1 MNKSFLAIL
10 NLLLFLSC
18 NYLTQDDSIIP
29 IARVNDS
36 YLYNEDIIDL
46 ISENTTKEDSTLIVN
61 NFINRWATKQLL
73 IDQSMINL
81 SQEKQDFFN
90 EMVSQYKTD
99 LYTEAYKSSIISK
112 QLDTVIL
119 KKEYEDY
126 YNLNKRNFKLNDELL
141 KVRYIQVDKNFLDLK
156 ALEKKIKRYDSIDKK
171 DLTNLS
177 IKFKSFN
184 LNDSIWIKSNVL
196 IGRLPV
202 LKEENLKVLKKPNY
216 TQLQDS
222 LGVYLIKIEATLK
235 TNDIA
240 PLSYV
245 RPTIEQIILNKRK
258 QDLLKK
264 IQKDITIDAIK
275 NENFEIFTKN

>member
-1 MNKSFLAIL
+1 MNKYFLTIL
-10 NLLLFLSC
+10 CLLFFCSC
-18 NYLTQDDSIIP
+18 NYLTQDASIIP

-36 YLYNEDIIDL
+36 YLYNDDIIDL

-90 EMVSQYKTD
+90 EMVNQYKTD
-99 LYTEAYKSSIISK
+99 LYTEAYKSSIILK

-126 YNLNKRNFKLNDELL
+126 YNLHKRNFKLNDELL
-141 KVRYIQVDKNFLDLK
+141 KVRYIQVDKNFLNLK
-156 ALEKKIKRYDSIDKK
+156 VLEKKIKRYDSIDKK
-171 DLTNLS
+171 DLINLS

-275 NENFEIFTKN
+275 NKNFEIFTKN

>member
-1 MNKSFLAIL
+1 MNKYFLTIL
-10 NLLLFLSC
+10 CLLFFCSC
-18 NYLTQDDSIIP
+18 NYLTQDASIIP

-36 YLYNEDIIDL
+36 YLYNDDIIDL

-90 EMVSQYKTD
+90 EMVNQYKTD
-99 LYTEAYKSSIISK
+99 LYTEAYKSSIILK

-126 YNLNKRNFKLNDELL
+126 YNLHKRNFKLNDELL
-141 KVRYIQVDKNFLDLK
+141 KVRYIQVDKNFLNLK
-156 ALEKKIKRYDSIDKK
+156 VLEKKIKRYDSIDKK
-171 DLTNLS
+171 DLINLS

-202 LKEENLKVLKKPNY
+202 LKEENLKLLKKPNY

-275 NENFEIFTKN
+275 NKNFEIFTKN

>member
-1 MNKSFLAIL
+1 MNTYFLTIL
-10 NLLLFLSC
+10 SLLFFCSC
-18 NYLTQDDSIIP
+18 NYLTQDASIIP

-36 YLYNEDIIDL
+36 YLYNDDIIDL

-90 EMVSQYKTD
+90 EMVNQYKTD
-99 LYTEAYKSSIISK
+99 LYTEAYKSSIILK

-126 YNLNKRNFKLNDELL
+126 YNLHKRNFKLNDELL
-141 KVRYIQVDKNFLDLK
+141 KVRYIQVDKNFLNLK
-156 ALEKKIKRYDSIDKK
+156 VLEKKIKRYDSIDKK

-196 IGRLPV
+196 KGRLPV

-245 RPTIEQIILNKRK
+245 KPTIEQIILNKRK

>member
-1 MNKSFLAIL
+1 MNKYFLTIL
-10 NLLLFLSC
+10 SLLFFSSC
-18 NYLTQDDSIIP
+18 NYLKKNASIIP

-36 YLYNEDIIDL
+36 YLYNEDIINL
-46 ISENTTKEDSTLIVN
+46 IPDNTSKEDSTIIVN

-99 LYTEAYKSSIISK
+99 LYTEAYKSSIILK

-119 KKEYEDY
+119 RKEYEDY

-141 KVRYIQVDKNFLDLK
+141 KVRYIQVDNFFLDIK

-171 DLTNLS
+171 DLINLS

-184 LNDSIWIKSNVL
+184 LNDSIWIKSDVL

-275 NENFEIFTKN
+275 NKNFEIFTKN

>member
-1 MNKSFLAIL
+1 MNKYFLTIL
-10 NLLLFLSC
+10 CLLFFCSC
-18 NYLTQDDSIIP
+18 NYLTQDASIIP

-36 YLYNEDIIDL
+36 YLYNDDIIDL

-90 EMVSQYKTD
+90 EMVNQYKTD
-99 LYTEAYKSSIISK
+99 LYTEAYKSSIILK

-141 KVRYIQVDKNFLDLK
+141 KVRYIQVDKNFLNLK
-156 ALEKKIKRYDSIDKK
+156 VLEKKIKRYDSIDKK
-171 DLTNLS
+171 DLINLS

-202 LKEENLKVLKKPNY
+202 LKEENLKLLKKPNY

-275 NENFEIFTKN
+275 NKNFEIFTKN

>member
-1 MNKSFLAIL
+1 MNKYFLTIL
-10 NLLLFLSC
+10 CLLFFCSC
-18 NYLTQDDSIIP
+18 NYLTQDASIIP

-36 YLYNEDIIDL
+36 YLYNDDIIDL

-90 EMVSQYKTD
+90 EMVNQYKTD
-99 LYTEAYKSSIISK
+99 LYTEAYKSSIILK

-126 YNLNKRNFKLNDELL
+126 YNLHKRNFKLNDELL
-141 KVRYIQVDKNFLDLK
+141 KVRYIQVDKNFLNLK
-156 ALEKKIKRYDSIDKK
+156 VLEKKIKRYDSIDKK

-196 IGRLPV
+196 IGRLPL
-202 LKEENLKVLKKPNY
+202 LKEENLKLLKKPNY

-275 NENFEIFTKN
+275 NKNFEIFTKN

>member
-1 MNKSFLAIL
+1 MNTYFLTIL
-10 NLLLFLSC
+10 SLLFFCSC
-18 NYLTQDDSIIP
+18 NYLTQDASIIP

-46 ISENTTKEDSTLIVN
+46 ISENTTKDDSTLIVN

-171 DLTNLS
+171 DLINLS

>member
-1 MNKSFLAIL
+1 MNKYFLTIL
-10 NLLLFLSC
+10 CLLFFCSC
-18 NYLTQDDSIIP
+18 NYLTQDASIIP

-36 YLYNEDIIDL
+36 YLYNDDIIDL
-46 ISENTTKEDSTLIVN
+46 ISENTKKEDSTLIVN

-90 EMVSQYKTD
+90 EMVNQYKTD
-99 LYTEAYKSSIISK
+99 LYTEAYKSSIILK

-141 KVRYIQVDKNFLDLK
+141 KVRYIQVDKNFLNLK
-156 ALEKKIKRYDSIDKK
+156 VLEKKIKRYDSIDKK
-171 DLTNLS
+171 DLINLS

-202 LKEENLKVLKKPNY
+202 LKEENLKLLKKPNY

-275 NENFEIFTKN
+275 NKNFEIFTKN

>member
-1 MNKSFLAIL
+1 MNTYFLTIL
-10 NLLLFLSC
+10 SLLFFCSC
-18 NYLTQDDSIIP
+18 NYLTQDASIIP

-46 ISENTTKEDSTLIVN
+46 ISENTTKDDSTLIVN

-99 LYTEAYKSSIISK
+99 LYTEAYKSSIILK

-119 KKEYEDY
+119 RKEYEDY

-141 KVRYIQVDKNFLDLK
+141 KVRYIQVDNFFLDIK

-171 DLTNLS
+171 DLINSLNHLNF
-177 IKFKSFN
+177 INKSA
-184 LNDSIWIKSNVL
+184 V
-196 IGRLPV
+196 
-202 LKEENLKVLKKPNY
+202 
-216 TQLQDS
+216 
-222 LGVYLIKIEATLK
+222 A
-235 TNDIA
+235 A
-240 PLSYV
+240 
-245 RPTIEQIILNKRK
+245 
-258 QDLLKK
+258 
-264 IQKDITIDAIK
+264 
-275 NENFEIFTKN
+275 

>member
-1 MNKSFLAIL
+1 MNKYFLTIL
-10 NLLLFLSC
+10 SLLFFCSC
-18 NYLTQDDSIIP
+18 NYLTQDTSIIP

-46 ISENTTKEDSTLIVN
+46 ISENTTKEDSILIVN

-90 EMVSQYKTD
+90 EMVNQYKTD
-99 LYTEAYKSSIISK
+99 LYTEAYKSSIILK

-156 ALEKKIKRYDSIDKK
+156 VLEKKIKRYDSIDKK
-171 DLTNLS
+171 DLINLS

-202 LKEENLKVLKKPNY
+202 LKEENLKLLKKPNY

-245 RPTIEQIILNKRK
+245 RPTIVQIILNKRK

-275 NENFEIFTKN
+275 NKNFEIFTKN

>member
-1 MNKSFLAIL
+1 MNKYFLTIL
-10 NLLLFLSC
+10 CLLFFCSC
-18 NYLTQDDSIIP
+18 NYLTQDASIIP

-90 EMVSQYKTD
+90 EMVNQYKTD
-99 LYTEAYKSSIISK
+99 LYTEAYKSSIILK

-141 KVRYIQVDKNFLDLK
+141 KVRYIQVDKNFLNLK
-156 ALEKKIKRYDSIDKK
+156 VLEKKIKRYDSIDKK
-171 DLTNLS
+171 DLINLS

-202 LKEENLKVLKKPNY
+202 LKEENLKLLKKPNY

-275 NENFEIFTKN
+275 NKNFEIFTKN

>member
-1 MNKSFLAIL
+1 MNTYFFTIL
-10 NLLLFLSC
+10 SLLFFCSC
-18 NYLTQDDSIIP
+18 NYLTQDASIIP

-46 ISENTTKEDSTLIVN
+46 ISENTTKDDSTLIVN

-240 PLSYV
+240 PLSFV

-258 QDLLKK
+258 
-264 IQKDITIDAIK
+264 
-275 NENFEIFTKN
+275 

>member
-1 MNKSFLAIL
+1 MNTYFLTIL
-10 NLLLFLSC
+10 SLLFFCSC
-18 NYLTQDDSIIP
+18 NYLTQDASIIP

-36 YLYNEDIIDL
+36 YLYNQDIIDL
-46 ISENTTKEDSTLIVN
+46 ISENTTKDDSTLIVN

-99 LYTEAYKSSIISK
+99 LYTEAYKSSIILK

-119 KKEYEDY
+119 RKEYEDY

-141 KVRYIQVDKNFLDLK
+141 KVRYIQVDNFFLDIK

-171 DLTNLS
+171 DLINLS

-184 LNDSIWIKSNVL
+184 LNDSIWIKSDVL

-202 LKEENLKVLKKPNY
+202 LKEENLKLLKKPNY

-275 NENFEIFTKN
+275 NKNFEIFTKN

>member
-1 MNKSFLAIL
+1 MNTYFLTIL
-10 NLLLFLSC
+10 SLLFFCSC
-18 NYLTQDDSIIP
+18 NYLTQDASIIP

-46 ISENTTKEDSTLIVN
+46 ISENTTKDDSTLIVN

-119 KKEYEDY
+119 KKECENY
-126 YNLNKRNFKLNDELL
+126 YNFNKRNFKLNDELL

-196 IGRLPV
+196 KGRLPV

>member
-235 TNDIA
+235 TNDVA

>member
-1 MNKSFLAIL
+1 MNKYFLTIL
-10 NLLLFLSC
+10 CLLFFCSC
-18 NYLTQDDSIIP
+18 NYLTQDTSIIP

-46 ISENTTKEDSTLIVN
+46 ISENTTKDDSILIVN

-90 EMVSQYKTD
+90 EMVNQYKTD
-99 LYTEAYKSSIISK
+99 LYTEAYKSSIILK

-141 KVRYIQVDKNFLDLK
+141 KVRYIQVDKNFLNLK
-156 ALEKKIKRYDSIDKK
+156 VLEKKIKRYDSIDKK
-171 DLTNLS
+171 DLINLS

-196 IGRLPV
+196 IGTLPV
-202 LKEENLKVLKKPNY
+202 LKEENLKLLKKPNY

-275 NENFEIFTKN
+275 NKNFEIFTKN

>member
-1 MNKSFLAIL
+1 MNKYFLTIL
-10 NLLLFLSC
+10 SLLFFSSC
-18 NYLTQDDSIIP
+18 NYLKKNASIIP

-36 YLYNEDIIDL
+36 YLYNEDIINL
-46 ISENTTKEDSTLIVN
+46 IPDNTSKEDSTIIVN

-99 LYTEAYKSSIISK
+99 LYTEAYKSSIILK

-119 KKEYEDY
+119 RKEYEDY

-141 KVRYIQVDKNFLDLK
+141 KVRYIQVDNFFLDIK

-171 DLTNLS
+171 DLINLS

-184 LNDSIWIKSNVL
+184 LNDSIWIKSDVL

-222 LGVYLIKIEATLK
+222 LGVYLIKIEAILK

-258 QDLLKK
+258 KNLLKK

-275 NENFEIFTKN
+275 NKNFEIFTKN

>member
-1 MNKSFLAIL
+1 MNKYFLTIL
-10 NLLLFLSC
+10 CLLFFCSC
-18 NYLTQDDSIIP
+18 NYLTQDASIIP

-36 YLYNEDIIDL
+36 YLYNDDIIDL

-90 EMVSQYKTD
+90 EMVNQYKTD
-99 LYTEAYKSSIISK
+99 LYTEAYKSSIILK

-141 KVRYIQVDKNFLDLK
+141 KVRYIQVDKNFLNLK
-156 ALEKKIKRYDSIDKK
+156 VLEKKIKRYDSIDKK
-171 DLTNLS
+171 DLINLS

-275 NENFEIFTKN
+275 NKNFEIFTKN

>member
-1 MNKSFLAIL
+1 
-10 NLLLFLSC
+10 LFFCSC
-18 NYLTQDDSIIP
+18 NYLTQDASIIP

-46 ISENTTKEDSTLIVN
+46 ISENTTKDDSTLIVN

-156 ALEKKIKRYDSIDKK
+156 ALEKKFKRYDSIDKK

-202 LKEENLKVLKKPNY
+202 FKEENLKVLKKPNY

-275 NENFEIFTKN
+275 NKNFEIFTKN

>member
-1 MNKSFLAIL
+1 MNTYFLTIL
-10 NLLLFLSC
+10 SLLFFCSC
-18 NYLTQDDSIIP
+18 NYLTQDTSIIP

-46 ISENTTKEDSTLIVN
+46 ISENTTKDDSTLIVN

>member
-1 MNKSFLAIL
+1 MNTYFLTIL
-10 NLLLFLSC
+10 SLLFFCSC
-18 NYLTQDDSIIP
+18 NYLTQDASIIP

-46 ISENTTKEDSTLIVN
+46 ISENTTKDDSTLIVN

-202 LKEENLKVLKKPNY
+202 FKEENLKVLKKPNY

>member
-1 MNKSFLAIL
+1 MNKYFLTIL
-10 NLLLFLSC
+10 CLLFFCSC
-18 NYLTQDDSIIP
+18 NYLTQDASIIP
-29 IARVNDS
+29 IARVNNS
-36 YLYNEDIIDL
+36 YLYNDDIIDL

-90 EMVSQYKTD
+90 EMVNQYKTD
-99 LYTEAYKSSIISK
+99 LYTEAYKSSIILK

-141 KVRYIQVDKNFLDLK
+141 KVRYIQVDKNFLNLK
-156 ALEKKIKRYDSIDKK
+156 VLEKKFKRYDSIDKK
-171 DLTNLS
+171 DLINLS

-202 LKEENLKVLKKPNY
+202 LKEENLKLLKKPNY

-275 NENFEIFTKN
+275 NKNFEIFTKN

>member
-1 MNKSFLAIL
+1 MNKYFLTIL
-10 NLLLFLSC
+10 CLLFFCSC
-18 NYLTQDDSIIP
+18 NYLTQDASIIP
-29 IARVNDS
+29 IARVNNS
-36 YLYNEDIIDL
+36 YLYNDDIIDL

-90 EMVSQYKTD
+90 EMVNQYKTD
-99 LYTEAYKSSIISK
+99 LYTEAYKSSIILK

-126 YNLNKRNFKLNDELL
+126 YNLNKRNFRLNDELL
-141 KVRYIQVDKNFLDLK
+141 KVRYIQVDINFLNLRV
-156 ALEKKIKRYDSIDKK
+156 LEKKIKRYDSIDKK
-171 DLTNLS
+171 DLINLS

-202 LKEENLKVLKKPNY
+202 LKEENLKLLKKPNY

>member
-156 ALEKKIKRYDSIDKK
+156 VLEKKIKRYDSIDKK

-235 TNDIA
+235 TNDVA

>member
-1 MNKSFLAIL
+1 MNKYFLTIL
-10 NLLLFLSC
+10 CLLFFCSC
-18 NYLTQDDSIIP
+18 NYLTQDASIIP

-46 ISENTTKEDSTLIVN
+46 ISKNTTKDDSTLIVN

-126 YNLNKRNFKLNDELL
+126 YNLHKRNFKLNDELL
-141 KVRYIQVDKNFLDLK
+141 KVRYIQVDKNFLNLK
-156 ALEKKIKRYDSIDKK
+156 VLEKKIKRYDSIDKK
-171 DLTNLS
+171 DLINLS

>member
-1 MNKSFLAIL
+1 MNKYFLTIL
-10 NLLLFLSC
+10 CLLFFCSC
-18 NYLTQDDSIIP
+18 NYLTQDASIIP

-46 ISENTTKEDSTLIVN
+46 ISENTTKDDSTLIVN

-245 RPTIEQIILNKRK
+245 KPTIEQIILNKRK

>member
-1 MNKSFLAIL
+1 MNKYFLTIL
-10 NLLLFLSC
+10 CLLFFCSC
-18 NYLTQDDSIIP
+18 NYLTQDTSIIP

-46 ISENTTKEDSTLIVN
+46 ISENTTKDDSILIVN

-90 EMVSQYKTD
+90 EMVNQYKTD
-99 LYTEAYKSSIISK
+99 LYTEAYKSSIILK

-141 KVRYIQVDKNFLDLK
+141 KVRYIQVDKNFLNLK
-156 ALEKKIKRYDSIDKK
+156 VLEKKIKRYDSIDKK
-171 DLTNLS
+171 DLINLS

-202 LKEENLKVLKKPNY
+202 LKEENLKLLKKPNY

-245 RPTIEQIILNKRK
+245 RPTIVQIILNKRK

-275 NENFEIFTKN
+275 NKNFEIFTKN

>member
-1 MNKSFLAIL
+1 MNKYFLTIL
-10 NLLLFLSC
+10 SLLFFNSF
-18 NYLTQDDSIIP
+18 NYLKKNASIIP

-36 YLYNEDIIDL
+36 YLYNEDIINL
-46 ISENTTKEDSTLIVN
+46 IPDNTSKEDSTIIVN

-99 LYTEAYKSSIISK
+99 LYTEAYKSSIILK

-119 KKEYEDY
+119 RKEYEDY

-141 KVRYIQVDKNFLDLK
+141 KVRYIQVDNFFLDIK

-171 DLTNLS
+171 DLINLS

-184 LNDSIWIKSNVL
+184 LNDSIWIKSDVL

-222 LGVYLIKIEATLK
+222 LGVYLIKIEAILK

-258 QDLLKK
+258 KNLLKK

-275 NENFEIFTKN
+275 NKNFEIFTKN

>member
-1 MNKSFLAIL
+1 MNKSFLAIIS
-10 NLLLFLSC
+10 LLFFCSC
-18 NYLTQDDSIIP
+18 NYLTQDASIIP

-46 ISENTTKEDSTLIVN
+46 ISENTTKDDSTLIVN

-90 EMVSQYKTD
+90 EMVRQYKTD

-202 LKEENLKVLKKPNY
+202 FKEENLKVLKKPNY

-275 NENFEIFTKN
+275 NKNFEIFTKN

>member
-1 MNKSFLAIL
+1 MNKYFLTIL
-10 NLLLFLSC
+10 CLLFFCSC
-18 NYLTQDDSIIP
+18 NYLKQDASIIP

-36 YLYNEDIIDL
+36 YLYNDDIIDL

-90 EMVSQYKTD
+90 EMVNQYKTD
-99 LYTEAYKSSIISK
+99 LYTEAYKSSIILK

-141 KVRYIQVDKNFLDLK
+141 KVRYIQVDKNFLNLK
-156 ALEKKIKRYDSIDKK
+156 VLEKKIKRYDSIDKK
-171 DLTNLS
+171 DLINLS

-202 LKEENLKVLKKPNY
+202 LKEENLKLLKKPNY

-275 NENFEIFTKN
+275 NKNFEIFTKN

>member
-1 MNKSFLAIL
+1 MNKYFLTIL
-10 NLLLFLSC
+10 CLLFFCSC
-18 NYLTQDDSIIP
+18 NYLTQDASIIP

-46 ISENTTKEDSTLIVN
+46 ISENTPKEDSTLIVN

-90 EMVSQYKTD
+90 EMVNQYKTD
-99 LYTEAYKSSIISK
+99 LYTEAYKSSIILK
-112 QLDTVIL
+112 QLDTVIH

-141 KVRYIQVDKNFLDLK
+141 KVRYIQVDKNFLNLK
-156 ALEKKIKRYDSIDKK
+156 VLEKKIKRYDSIDKK
-171 DLTNLS
+171 DLINLS

-202 LKEENLKVLKKPNY
+202 LKEENLKLLKKPNY

-275 NENFEIFTKN
+275 NKNFEIFTKN

>member
-18 NYLTQDDSIIP
+18 NYLTQDDYIIP

-90 EMVSQYKTD
+90 EMASQYKTD

-119 KKEYEDY
+119 KKECENY
-126 YNLNKRNFKLNDELL
+126 YNFNKRNFKLNDELL

-156 ALEKKIKRYDSIDKK
+156 ALEKKIKRYDSIDKI